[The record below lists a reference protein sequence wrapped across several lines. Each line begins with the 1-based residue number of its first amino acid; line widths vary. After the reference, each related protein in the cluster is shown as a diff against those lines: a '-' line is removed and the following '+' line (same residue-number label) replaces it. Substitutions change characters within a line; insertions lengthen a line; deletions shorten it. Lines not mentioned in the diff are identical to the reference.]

1 MTETRMWLMGSVAV
15 YMTVMLLIGF
25 WTSTKIRN
33 TKDYIVAG
41 SRMGWWL
48 SIGTIFATWFG
59 AETCMGSSRTAFEK
73 GILGVIADP
82 FGAGL
87 CLILAGIF
95 FARFFHKLG
104 IETIVDFFE
113 QRYGRKVAWG
123 MSLLYIPVYLGWI
136 GGQLLAFGFILK
148 TLTGMPV
155 MLSVVVS
162 AAVVVVYTYAGGM
175 WADAI
180 TDVVQMGA
188 ILIGFLVLFP
198 VLIAD
203 LGGFA
208 AIKAKIPAEFFYV
221 TPHSSATF
229 DWLRYVEAW
238 MIVGIGSLPAQDL
251 LQRMMSPRSASMA
264 RWASITAGSLYI
276 VIGLIPVLLGIFGRV
291 ALPESNGDSIL
302 IDLSQKYLPLPLMA
316 LVVGALIS
324 AIMSTADSALLAPAG
339 IIGRNIL
346 PYLKADASEDLKL
359 KWCKWSI
366 PIVAVLSLIL
376 ALYFKNIYALCLNSW
391 GILLVGVAAPM
402 IAGVY
407 WKMASTAAAIASAV
421 AGTGSWI
428 LFTAFLPDG
437 TPNNLFGFLVSCVV
451 LVVVTLAAP
460 RRAVPELRTAC

>member
-1 MTETRMWLMGSVAV
+1 MTETRVWLLGSVAI
-15 YMTVMLLIGF
+15 YMAVMLLIGF
-25 WTSTKIRN
+25 WTSTKIKN

-95 FARFFHKLG
+95 FAKFFHTLG

-136 GGQLLAFGFILK
+136 GGQLLAFGIILHS
-148 TLTGMPV
+148 LTGMPV
-155 MLSVVVS
+155 MPSVVVI
-162 AAVVVVYTYAGGM
+162 YTYAGGM

-198 VLIAD
+198 VLVAD
-203 LGGFA
+203 LGGLA

-221 TPHSSATF
+221 APHSSSTF
-229 DWLRYVEAW
+229 DWLKYVEAW

-264 RWASITAGSLYI
+264 RWASITAGCLYV

-291 ALPESNGDSIL
+291 ALPESKGESIL

-316 LVVGALIS
+316 LMVGALIS

-346 PYLKADASEDLKL
+346 PYLKPDASEDLKL
-359 KWCKWSI
+359 KCCKWSI
-366 PIVAVLSLIL
+366 PLVAVLSLML
-376 ALYFKNIYALCLNSW
+376 ALYFKNIYELCLNSW

-402 IAGVY
+402 IAGAY
-407 WKMASTAAAIASAV
+407 WKKTSTAAAIASAV

-428 LFTAFLPDG
+428 LFTVFLPDG
-437 TPNNLFGFLVSCVV
+437 SPNNLFGFLVSCVV
-451 LVVVTLAAP
+451 LVVVSLASP
-460 RRAVPELRTAC
+460 DRVGPELRTAC

>member
-1 MTETRMWLMGSVAV
+1 MTETRVWLLGSVAV
-15 YMTVMLLIGF
+15 YMAVMLLIG
-25 WTSTKIRN
+25 WWASSKIKD
-33 TKDYIVAG
+33 TKDYIIAG

-73 GILGVIADP
+73 GLLGVIADP

-113 QRYGRKVAWG
+113 QRYGRKVARG

-136 GGQLLAFGFILK
+136 GGQLLAFGIILNS
-148 TLTGMPV
+148 LTGMPV
-155 MLSVVVS
+155 MLAVVVS
-162 AAVVVVYTYAGGM
+162 TAVVVIYTYTGGM
-175 WADAI
+175 WAVAV
-180 TDVVQMGA
+180 TDVVQMMF
-188 ILIGFLVLFP
+188 ILVCLV
-198 VLIAD
+198 VLLPILTMD
-203 LGGFA
+203 LGGLA
-208 AIKAKIPAEFFYV
+208 AIKAKVPAEFFHF
-221 TPHSSATF
+221 TPHSSSSL
-229 DWLRYVEAW
+229 DWLKYVEAW

-251 LQRMMSPRSASMA
+251 LQRMMAPRSAVMA
-264 RWASITAGSLYI
+264 RWSSIIAGCLYI
-276 VIGLIPVLLGIFGRV
+276 LIGLIPVLLGIFGRV
-291 ALPESNGDSIL
+291 ALPEGKGDSIL

-316 LVVGALIS
+316 LMVCALLS

-346 PYLKADASEDLKL
+346 PYLKPAASEDLKL
-359 KWCKWSI
+359 KCCKWSI
-366 PIVAVLSLIL
+366 PLVAVLSLML
-376 ALYFKNIYALCLNSW
+376 ALYFKNIYELCLNSW

-407 WKMASTAAAIASAV
+407 WKKASTAAAIASAV

-428 LFTAFLPDG
+428 LFAVCLPDG
-437 TPNNLFGFLVSCVV
+437 SPNNLFGFLVSCVV
-451 LVVVTLAAP
+451 LVVVSLASP
-460 RRAVPELRTAC
+460 HRVEPELRTAC